1 MLSTRASKSN
11 SMLGTFSDICPERC
25 NTGVMILRLQKITLY
40 QVESVD
46 GHDGDDEVRRRP
58 EHGRQRRQD
67 VDVDEDGVA
76 VVDAVVRLEVFS

>member
-1 MLSTRASKSN
+1 M
-11 SMLGTFSDICPERC
+11 
-25 NTGVMILRLQKITLY
+25 
-40 QVESVD
+40 ESVD

-76 VVDAVVRLEVFS
+76 VVDAVVRLEVLSWSQ